1 MSEYNEKLCEQ
12 KHRQIDEKFKEQGGT
27 LKEYGGRI
35 GKMEQDGRESKTQ
48 TQNLCE
54 IVKSL
59 NTTMRWFIGLQIGG
73 YIGFFFYAA
82 QRGLIK

>member
-1 MSEYNEKLCEQ
+1 MSEYDERLCEQ

-27 LKEYGGRI
+27 LKEHDGRI

-59 NTTMRWFIGLQIGG
+59 NATMRWFMGLMVGSFV
-73 YIGFFFYAA
+73 GFFFYAA
-82 QRGLIK
+82 QRGLLK